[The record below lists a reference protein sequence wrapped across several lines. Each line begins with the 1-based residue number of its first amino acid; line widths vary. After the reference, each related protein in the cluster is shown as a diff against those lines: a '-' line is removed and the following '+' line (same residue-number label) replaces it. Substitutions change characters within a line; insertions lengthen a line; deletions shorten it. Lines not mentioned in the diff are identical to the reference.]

1 MQKPAKHDVLKLL
14 APIAHNWELI
24 GISLEVRDRVLM
36 SLAQSNYSDLMK
48 LAMVIQSWMDTQS
61 TPVTWE
67 TVIFAVES
75 PIVNNMSM
83 AAKLRNYLTH
93 LNPSNSLTD
102 IKKPGKGI
110 NYIYVCSCT
119 VW

>member
-1 MQKPAKHDVLKLL
+1 MQKPAKYVMLELL
-14 APIAHNWELI
+14 APIAYKWELI
-24 GISLEVRDRVLM
+24 GISLEVRHSVLM
-36 SLAQSNYSDLMK
+36 SLAQSNYSDLMR

-75 PIVNNMSM
+75 PIVNNMSV
-83 AAKLRNYLTH
+83 ATKLRNYLTH

-102 IKKPGKGI
+102 IEKPGKGI